1 MSKKLISLVISLTF
15 IITIGFKE
23 MVYADTYVSGT
34 VTASL
39 NIRSGPSTSYAILG
53 GFSKGSTIKIVEKNG
68 DWLKVQYKTS
78 YGYVSGKYVTSIYD
92 DVIDEGAV
100 INCTYLNVRSGPSSS
115 YSSRGVIAKGQ
126 KVYIMGKESNWY
138 EILYNGSTG
147 YVSKTYIS
155 TTNTGNGS
163 NNNGNSSSGGNSN
176 NGSSNNGNS
185 NNSGNSNGSNNSNN
199 NEKPSESKKTGTVT
213 ADALNVRQQPTT
225 SSAKL
230 GLLYKNETVQI
241 VDDTGSWYKILY
253 KNNYAFVSKNYVVLG
268 GTQSGTTQ
276 TVTNLNNFLFVGDS
290 FTSRLKMTIQK
301 YTTGSYVN
309 AKGGAFPSHWL
320 QNFNQM
326 PDNSNVKG
334 VVLLIGINGISRES
348 NYTDT
353 KKLIDLLSSK
363 YVGKTIY
370 VQKVF
375 PVGKGY
381 NGYSDTAVA
390 NYNKNRIDK
399 FNASIKAHCD
409 TKSNVKFIDTTSGF
423 VDANGFLINCETD
436 GLHILDSKN
445 KMFFDNIQTAVI
457 SASK

>member
-1 MSKKLISLVISLTF
+1 
-15 IITIGFKE
+15 
-23 MVYADTYVSGT
+23 
-34 VTASL
+34 
-39 NIRSGPSTSYAILG
+39 
-53 GFSKGSTIKIVEKNG
+53 
-68 DWLKVQYKTS
+68 
-78 YGYVSGKYVTSIYD
+78 
-92 DVIDEGAV
+92 
-100 INCTYLNVRSGPSSS
+100 
-115 YSSRGVIAKGQ
+115 
-126 KVYIMGKESNWY
+126 
-138 EILYNGSTG
+138 
-147 YVSKTYIS
+147 
-155 TTNTGNGS
+155 
-163 NNNGNSSSGGNSN
+163 
-176 NGSSNNGNS
+176 
-185 NNSGNSNGSNNSNN
+185 
-199 NEKPSESKKTGTVT
+199 
-213 ADALNVRQQPTT
+213 
-225 SSAKL
+225 
-230 GLLYKNETVQI
+230 
-241 VDDTGSWYKILY
+241 
-253 KNNYAFVSKNYVVLG
+253 
-268 GTQSGTTQ
+268 
-276 TVTNLNNFLFVGDS
+276 
-290 FTSRLKMTIQK
+290 
-301 YTTGSYVN
+301 
-309 AKGGAFPSHWL
+309 
-320 QNFNQM
+320 M

>member
-39 NIRSGPSTSYAILG
+39 NIRSGPSTSYSILG

-138 EILYNGSTG
+138 EILYNGSAG

-155 TTNTGNGS
+155 TTSTGNGS
-163 NNNGNSSSGGNSN
+163 NNNDNSSSGGNSN
-176 NGSSNNGNS
+176 NGSSNNG
-185 NNSGNSNGSNNSNN
+185 NSGNSNGSNNSNN

-276 TVTNLNNFLFVGDS
+276 TVTNLNNFLFIGDS
-290 FTSRLKMTIQK
+290 FTSRIKNTIQSK
-301 YTTGSYVN
+301 AKDSYVR
-309 AKGGAFPSHWL
+309 AKGGAFPSYWL
-320 QNFNQM
+320 DNFSQM
-326 PDNSNVKG
+326 PDSNNVKG
-334 VVLLIGINGISRES
+334 IVLLIGINGISRES
-348 NYTDT
+348 NLTDT
-353 KKLIDLLSSK
+353 KTLIDKLSKK
-363 YVGKTIY
+363 YSDKTIY
-370 VQKVF
+370 VQRVF

-381 NGYSDTAVA
+381 AGYNNTQVA
-390 NYNKNRIDK
+390 NYNKNRINP
-399 FNASIKAHCD
+399 FNASIKAYCN

-436 GLHILDSKN
+436 GLHILDSYSTKFYN
-445 KMFFDNIQTAVI
+445 NIQTAVI
-457 SASK
+457 NVQ

>member
-39 NIRSGPSTSYAILG
+39 NIRSGPSTSYSILG

-138 EILYNGSTG
+138 EILYNGSAG

-155 TTNTGNGS
+155 ATSTGNG
-163 NNNGNSSSGGNSN
+163 
-176 NGSSNNGNS
+176 
-185 NNSGNSNGSNNSNN
+185 SNN

-290 FTSRLKMTIQK
+290 FTSRLKTTIQQH
-301 YTTGSYVN
+301 TIGSYVN

-381 NGYSDTAVA
+381 YGYSDTAVA

>member
-138 EILYNGSTG
+138 EILYNGSAG
-147 YVSKTYIS
+147 YVSKNYIS
-155 TTNTGNGS
+155 TTNTGNG
-163 NNNGNSSSGGNSN
+163 
-176 NGSSNNGNS
+176 
-185 NNSGNSNGSNNSNN
+185 SNN

-363 YVGKTIY
+363 YV
-370 VQKVF
+370 QKVF

>member
-138 EILYNGSTG
+138 EILYNGSAG

-155 TTNTGNGS
+155 ATSTGNG
-163 NNNGNSSSGGNSN
+163 
-176 NGSSNNGNS
+176 
-185 NNSGNSNGSNNSNN
+185 SNN

-290 FTSRLKMTIQK
+290 FTSRLKTTIQQH
-301 YTTGSYVN
+301 TTGSYVN

>member
-1 MSKKLISLVISLTF
+1 M
-15 IITIGFKE
+15 
-23 MVYADTYVSGT
+23 
-34 VTASL
+34 
-39 NIRSGPSTSYAILG
+39 
-53 GFSKGSTIKIVEKNG
+53 
-68 DWLKVQYKTS
+68 
-78 YGYVSGKYVTSIYD
+78 
-92 DVIDEGAV
+92 IDEGAV

-138 EILYNGSTG
+138 EILYNGSAG

-155 TTNTGNGS
+155 TTSTGNGS
-163 NNNGNSSSGGNSN
+163 NNNDNSSSGGNSN
-176 NGSSNNGNS
+176 NGSSNNG
-185 NNSGNSNGSNNSNN
+185 NSGNSNGSNNSNN

-290 FTSRLKMTIQK
+290 FTSRLKTTIQQH
-301 YTTGSYVN
+301 TTGSYVN

-381 NGYSDTAVA
+381 YGYSDTAVA

>member
-39 NIRSGPSTSYAILG
+39 NIRSGPSTSYSILG

-138 EILYNGSTG
+138 EILYNGSAG

-155 TTNTGNGS
+155 TTSTGNG
-163 NNNGNSSSGGNSN
+163 
-176 NGSSNNGNS
+176 
-185 NNSGNSNGSNNSNN
+185 SNN

-301 YTTGSYVN
+301 YTTDSYVN

>member
-138 EILYNGSTG
+138 EILYNGSAG

-163 NNNGNSSSGGNSN
+163 NNN
-176 NGSSNNGNS
+176 
-185 NNSGNSNGSNNSNN
+185 
-199 NEKPSESKKTGTVT
+199 EKPSESKKTGTVT
-213 ADALNVRQQPTT
+213 AEALNVRQQPTT
-225 SSAKL
+225 SSTKL

-268 GTQSGTTQ
+268 GTQSGTNQ

-436 GLHILDSKN
+436 GLHILESKN

>member
-39 NIRSGPSTSYAILG
+39 NIRSGPSTSYSILG

-138 EILYNGSTG
+138 EILYNGSAG

-155 TTNTGNGS
+155 TTSTGNG
-163 NNNGNSSSGGNSN
+163 
-176 NGSSNNGNS
+176 
-185 NNSGNSNGSNNSNN
+185 SNN

-290 FTSRLKMTIQK
+290 FTSRLKTTIQQN
-301 YTTGSYVN
+301 TTGSYVN

>member
-39 NIRSGPSTSYAILG
+39 NIRSGPSTSYSILG

-138 EILYNGSTG
+138 EILYNGSAG

-155 TTNTGNGS
+155 TTSTGNG
-163 NNNGNSSSGGNSN
+163 
-176 NGSSNNGNS
+176 
-185 NNSGNSNGSNNSNN
+185 SNN

-290 FTSRLKMTIQK
+290 FTSRLKTTIPQH
-301 YTTGSYVN
+301 TTGSYVN

>member
-1 MSKKLISLVISLTF
+1 MRKKLISLVVSLTF

-39 NIRSGPSTSYAILG
+39 NIRSGPSTSYSILG
-53 GFSKGSTIKIVEKNG
+53 CFSKGSIAKIVEKDG

-92 DVIDEGAV
+92 DVVAEGAV
-100 INCTYLNVRSGPSSS
+100 INCTYLNVRSGPASS
-115 YSSRGVIAKGQ
+115 YSSRGVVSKGE
-126 KVYIMGKESNWY
+126 KVYIMGTESNWY
-138 EILYNGSTG
+138 EILYNGSAG

-155 TTNTGNGS
+155 TTS
-163 NNNGNSSSGGNSN
+163 NDNGNSNS
-176 NGSSNNGNS
+176 GSSNNGNS
-185 NNSGNSNGSNNSNN
+185 GNGGNSSGSNNSSS
-199 NEKPSESKKTGTVT
+199 NETPSESKKTGTVT

-230 GLLYKNETVQI
+230 GLLYKNDTVKI

-290 FTSRLKMTIQK
+290 FTSRLKTTIQK

-320 QNFNQM
+320 ENFNQM
-326 PDNSNVKG
+326 PDNSKVKG

-363 YVGKTIY
+363 YAGKTIY

-399 FNASIKAHCD
+399 FNSRIKAHCD

-423 VDANGFLINCETD
+423 VAANGFLINCETD

-445 KMFFDNIQTAVI
+445 KMFFNNIQTAVI
-457 SASK
+457 SANK

>member
-1 MSKKLISLVISLTF
+1 
-15 IITIGFKE
+15 

-39 NIRSGPSTSYAILG
+39 NIRSGPSTSYSILG

-126 KVYIMGKESNWY
+126 KVYIMSKESNWY
-138 EILYNGSTG
+138 EILYNGSAG

-155 TTNTGNGS
+155 TTNTGNG
-163 NNNGNSSSGGNSN
+163 
-176 NGSSNNGNS
+176 
-185 NNSGNSNGSNNSNN
+185 SNN

>member
-1 MSKKLISLVISLTF
+1 MRKKLISLVISLTF

-39 NIRSGPSTSYAILG
+39 NVRSGPSTSYAILG
-53 GFSKGSTIKIVEKNG
+53 GFSKGSIVKIVEKDG

-92 DVIDEGAV
+92 DVIAEGAV
-100 INCTYLNVRSGPSSS
+100 INCTYLNVRSGPASS
-115 YSSRGVIAKGQ
+115 YSSRGVVAKGE
-126 KVYIMGKESNWY
+126 KVYIMGTESNWY
-138 EILYNGSTG
+138 EILYNGSAG

-155 TTNTGNGS
+155 TTSSGS
-163 NNNGNSSSGGNSN
+163 SSSGGNSN

-199 NEKPSESKKTGTVT
+199 NDTPSVSKKTGTVT

-290 FTSRLKMTIQK
+290 FTSRLKTTIQTH
-301 YTTGSYVN
+301 TTGSYIN

-320 QNFNQM
+320 ENFNQM
-326 PDNSNVKG
+326 PDNSKVKG

-399 FNASIKAHCD
+399 FNDRIKAHCD

-423 VDANGFLINCETD
+423 VAANGFLINCETD
-436 GLHILDSKN
+436 GLHILSTCNVK
-445 KMFFDNIQTAVI
+445 FFNNIQTAVI

>member
-39 NIRSGPSTSYAILG
+39 NIRSGPSTSYSILG

-138 EILYNGSTG
+138 EILYNGSAG

-155 TTNTGNGS
+155 TTSTGNGS
-163 NNNGNSSSGGNSN
+163 NS
-176 NGSSNNGNS
+176 
-185 NNSGNSNGSNNSNN
+185 

-290 FTSRLKMTIQK
+290 FTSRLKTTIQQH
-301 YTTGSYVN
+301 TTGSYVN

-326 PDNSNVKG
+326 PDNSKVKG

-381 NGYSDTAVA
+381 YGYSDTAVA